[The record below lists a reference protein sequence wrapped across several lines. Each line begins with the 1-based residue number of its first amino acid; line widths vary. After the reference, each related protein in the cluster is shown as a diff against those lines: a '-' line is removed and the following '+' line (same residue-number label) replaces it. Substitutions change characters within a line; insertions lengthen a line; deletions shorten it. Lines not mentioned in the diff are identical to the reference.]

1 IFTRIEQ
8 PNPMPSKSFTKRI
21 RITKNGKV
29 VRRPMAIDHS
39 RTRKST
45 KTNRNARKTLSLGV
59 PMKKMLN
66 Y

>member
-1 IFTRIEQ
+1 
-8 PNPMPSKSFTKRI
+8 MASKSFTKRI

-29 VRRPMAIDHS
+29 VRRPMAIDHFK
-39 RTRKST
+39 TRKST